1 MAMLRVRIVDKLGSG
16 EGGDEVELADDV
28 SIAQL
33 FARLLPALNIGY
45 SPADFRVQVWR
56 TGRLLGLSETLH
68 SAGVWSGDD
77 LCLVSSPLN
86 WLVERGWGLRCE
98 IHNEKD

>member
-1 MAMLRVRIVDKLGSG
+1 MAMLRVRIVNRIGNS
-16 EGGDEVELADDV
+16 EWGDEVELADDV

-33 FARLLPALNIGY
+33 LARLLPVLGISY

-68 SAGVWSGDD
+68 SAGVWADDD
-77 LCLVSSPLN
+77 LCLVGNPLN
-86 WLVERGWGLRCE
+86 WLVERGWG
-98 IHNEKD
+98 